1 MTEIDEQIRK
11 KQLPC
16 ILSMGHI
23 DLIFQLEFDEKDL
36 QKPLS
41 NSSNLNNIN
50 DGGEDISYYNFGDIN
65 SIKDL
70 YFLKKKRSIWN
81 KINLKAGNK
90 TLSQILTGN
99 EQLKTKCIVDYI
111 GYGPLRFENDES
123 FFKDIFNYVT
133 LKNFLIINE
142 KFLDKNSPS
151 SFSIELTYQ
160 GNTKTIKYEPP
171 PPEEEDEKEESEKK
185 NVNETINLRQSQN
198 KPNLKRSE
206 SILNN
211 LIPSLKRYELIFI
224 NYTDIEQIPGDFS
237 LEDLCDLLSFF
248 KSNGSIIF
256 INFFNPQEINEEV
269 GGEGEEGEE
278 GEVNK
283 FEENNEEKEEFLRT
297 IKEKNILYDLT
308 QIFFYETYQAQK
320 MFQKHY
326 NYLKNENSE
335 ESEQISGNKIFQYF
349 SKNML
354 TGVRAKIDETK
365 TGLFMDNLETFIVNS
380 LIKNKVYKKSYKCD
394 ILPKIENNENKENEE
409 GKEENNEENENDE
422 ENEEH
427 NEENENDEENEK
439 DEEEQKKEEL
449 YNETKEIMESNKAEL
464 YSIFISV
471 FIHTFAYNIKKFH
484 LFKLIDPAFEKA
496 MSLMKERIEYIRK
509 NKKQEENIL
518 NKEEAKIEKEELK
531 NIIYLIDTT
540 LSMRRYEYLIESIA
554 ELNQEIVNN
563 YGKVKIGYVF
573 YRDFESETSENKDQ
587 DLNDNVIN
595 NDNDN
600 NDKNITQSDIKVI
613 NPSSQLINIIEN
625 ENYNFESGGDF
636 AEDWASPLNAVSQL
650 KLGKTGN
657 IVIHI
662 CDSGAHGQRFSE
674 YCNRNEFENSLIQA
688 LKKCS
693 ENKIKII
700 GTKINDYTRKSFLEC
715 QKIYKEFNGRYLIAD
730 LTSLTKSRDSF
741 NKEDFINK
749 MQEYIGSAL
758 IKVDLNS
765 ENNDEEEE
773 NENLLNEEDFTF
785 KGYTVK
791 MRSLSEI
798 EKYQGKEFSL
808 LPKDGEDNLDK
819 EKNKSIQGIKQGAIG
834 DCYLISSILSMVS
847 KFPLIFNYIFPN
859 TNYDQNSDI
868 IEMYVYKNGIKELI
882 SFKNTYATTDE
893 KNLLFAKPINNELYG
908 ISLEKG
914 YAISKAENSLQS
926 GYVNIVG
933 GSGYQVFETILGTSS
948 EKYKSKHEYFKNRL
962 YSYKYIDDE
971 KLKEKIKKYIDW
983 GGVITFGVFYYKG
996 SAHEYSLQ
1004 GYKIDKK
1011 NEMFL
1016 EIINPHR
1023 SGEYCD
1029 ENIFVQEDYNKMTQ
1043 EQKDQYNNRETPK
1056 ISENDFTS
1064 QESKSSLKSYPTTGF
1079 LIIKYEVFLNW
1090 YGSIDICD
1098 PMFGSNDY
1106 TITFVPDGSKEYFI
1120 EFELEKPT
1128 KFKVSL
1134 KDLNAWKFE
1143 YKIELFNDKN
1153 EFIINEDDC
1162 DIIYEL
1168 LKEGKYFIKI
1178 ISKTENEINNTIY
1191 VKLQSYEKLQIKVEQ
1206 KNNNVL
1212 ITENDNS
1219 FKDVYNQMK
1228 YMNEIF
1234 RHLQIC
1240 NHNLNLELYS
1250 KAGDSNIYHRK
1261 KEFEEVNGVITFP
1274 NFYLDYQN
1282 TESGY
1287 SLNIINKY
1295 KFENEN
1301 NIVYTKVGKDLMCS
1315 TKHGKYK
1322 ITEDLIM
1329 TGFDTE
1335 FKNYLLS
1342 KGFERDEIDLKTYN
1356 TMIEREEKSSS
1367 CCLIF

>member
-1 MTEIDEQIRK
+1 MTEVYEQIRK

-23 DLIFQLEFDEKDL
+23 DLIFQLEFEEKDL
-36 QKPLS
+36 QKPLT
-41 NSSNLNNIN
+41 NSSNMNNIN
-50 DGGEDISYYNFGDIN
+50 EGEEDISYYNFEDIN

-81 KINLKAGNK
+81 KIKLKAGNQ
-90 TLSQILTGN
+90 TLSQILNGN
-99 EQLKTKCIVDYI
+99 EQLETKCIVDYI
-111 GYGPLRFENDES
+111 GYGPLKFENDES
-123 FFKDIFNYVT
+123 FFTDIFKYVT

-160 GNTKTIKYEPP
+160 GNSKTLTYEPP
-171 PPEEEDEKEESEKK
+171 APEEEEEKEENEKEK
-185 NVNETINLRQSQN
+185 INEAENLRQSQN
-198 KPNLKRSE
+198 KPSLKRSE

-211 LIPSLKRYELIFI
+211 LFPSLKRYELVFI
-224 NYTDIEQIPGDFS
+224 NYADIEQIPGDFS

-256 INFFNPQEINEEV
+256 INFFNPEESNEAGGE
-269 GGEGEEGEE
+269 GEGEGEEGE
-278 GEVNK
+278 NQM
-283 FEENNEEKEEFLRT
+283 EENQEEKEEYLRT
-297 IKEKNILYDLT
+297 INEKNILYDLT

-326 NYLKNENSE
+326 NYLKDENSE
-335 ESEQISGNKIFQYF
+335 DSEQISGNKIFQYF
-349 SKNML
+349 TKNML
-354 TGVRAKIDETK
+354 TGVREKIDETK

-380 LIKNKVYKKSYKCD
+380 LIKNKVFKKSYNCD
-394 ILPKIENNENKENEE
+394 ILPKIEKKED
-409 GKEENNEENENDE
+409 KED
-422 ENEEH
+422 NEEH
-427 NEENENDEENEK
+427 NEENEEGHEEQNEENEN
-439 DEEEQKKEEL
+439 DEDNEENEEKEKEKEKQEEL
-449 YNETKEIMESNKAEL
+449 YNETKEIIEGNKAEL
-464 YSIFISV
+464 YSIFISI
-471 FIHTFAYNIKKFH
+471 FIHTFAYNIKNFH
-484 LFKLIDPAFEKA
+484 LFKLIEPAFTKA
-496 MSLMKERIEYIRK
+496 INLMKERIEYIRK
-509 NKKQEENIL
+509 IKNQ
-518 NKEEAKIEKEELK
+518 NKEKINKVANLKKEKLK

-540 LSMRRYEYLIESIA
+540 LSMRRYEYIIKSIA
-554 ELNQEIVNN
+554 ELNQEIVKNN
-563 YGKVKIGYVF
+563 GKVKIGYVL
-573 YRDFESETSENKDQ
+573 YRDFEPGTHEKKDQ
-587 DLNDNVIN
+587 DLNDND
-595 NDNDN
+595 NDNIIANDN
-600 NDKNITQSDIKVI
+600 NDINLSQSDIKII
-613 NPSSQLINIIEN
+613 NPSLELIDIVEN

-636 AEDWASPLNAVSQL
+636 AEDWASPLNAISQL
-650 KLGKTGN
+650 KLDKSGN

-674 YCNRNEFENSLIQA
+674 YCNRNELENSLVQA

-700 GTKINDYTRKSFLEC
+700 GVKINDYTNKSFLEC
-715 QKIYKEFNGRYLIAD
+715 QKIYKESKGRYYIAD
-730 LTSLTKSRDSF
+730 LTNLTKNSYSF
-741 NKEDFINK
+741 NKEDFINI
-749 MQEYIGSAL
+749 MQEHIGNAL
-758 IKVDLNS
+758 IKVEMNN
-765 ENNDEEEE
+765 ENNEDAEE
-773 NENLLNEEDFTF
+773 NENVLNEEDFTF

-791 MRSLSEI
+791 MRRLSEI
-798 EKYQGKEFSL
+798 ENYQGKEFSL
-808 LPKDGEDNLDK
+808 LPKDENDNMDK
-819 EKNKSIQGIKQGAIG
+819 DKNNSIQGIKQGYIG

-847 KFPLIFNYIFPN
+847 KFPLIFNYIFPDLTYN
-859 TNYDQNSDI
+859 ENSDI
-868 IEMYVYKNGIKELI
+868 IQMYVYKNGIKELI
-882 SFKNTYATTDE
+882 SFKNTYATIDE
-893 KNLLFAKPINNELYG
+893 RNLLFAKPMKNELYG

-914 YAISKAENSLQS
+914 YAISKANNSLQS
-926 GYVNIVG
+926 GYKKIEG

-948 EKYKSKHEYFKNRL
+948 EKYKSKHEYFINKQT
-962 YSYKYIDDE
+962 SYKYIDDE
-971 KLKEKIKKYIDW
+971 KLKATIKKYIDW
-983 GGVITFGVFYYKG
+983 GGVITFGIFYNDK

-1004 GYKIDKK
+1004 GYKINKK

-1023 SGEYCD
+1023 SGGYVE
-1029 ENIFVQEDYNKMTQ
+1029 ENIYVEEDYNKKTQ
-1043 EQKDQYNNRETPK
+1043 EEKDEYNSRKTPK
-1056 ISENDFTS
+1056 ISENDFIS
-1064 QESKSSLKSYPTTGF
+1064 QESKSSLKSYPNTGF

-1090 YGSIDICD
+1090 YGTIDICD
-1098 PMFGSNDY
+1098 PMFGSNEY

-1120 EFELEKPT
+1120 EFELNKPT
-1128 KFKVSL
+1128 KFKTSL
-1134 KDLNAWKFE
+1134 KDLNAYTFE
-1143 YKIELFNDKN
+1143 YKVELYNDKN

-1168 LKEGKYFIKI
+1168 LKEGKYFFKVK
-1178 ISKTENEINNTIY
+1178 SKTEEEIGNTIY

-1212 ITENDNS
+1212 ITENDNT

-1250 KAGDSNIYHRK
+1250 KAGESNIYHGN
-1261 KEFEEVNGVITFP
+1261 KEFEETNGVITFP

-1282 TESGY
+1282 TQNGF

-1301 NIVYTKVGKDLMCS
+1301 NIVYTKLGQDLMCS

-1342 KGFERDEIDLKTYN
+1342 KGFEGDQIDLKEFN
-1356 TMIEREEKSSS
+1356 ELIEREEKKSS
-1367 CCLIF
+1367 CCLII